1 MVDEEREAEQTVAHT
16 TESTADPDQA
26 ADSFLELEAEL
37 DVEDAPETG
46 RTTGMVVDAETVPA
60 AEVPASYPVDV
71 TTESVLAL
79 TFETAAGREVTA
91 YLEWPDD
98 GVVEPSSRLGR
109 LLAATGVSADTFA
122 DLYGRTLRLERTG
135 EHVTVFVPPEQ
146 PQGHGDWSL
155 GVAGGLTFNVATL
168 GLVALAA
175 AGLVPIPSALLAL
188 AALVNFVLLPYA
200 TYRDASYLRGHS
212 DWEQGPPF
220 WATLSMV
227 PGLNVL
233 VSALY
238 LRSRRNAWFLGDEP
252 SLSTR
257 LVRRVRGLL

>member
-1 MVDEEREAEQTVAHT
+1 VADDEREAERTVTRT
-16 TESTADPDQA
+16 TESTADPDRA
-26 ADSFLELEAEL
+26 ADSFLELESEL

-46 RTTGMVVDAETVPA
+46 RTTGLVVDAATVPA

-71 TTESVLAL
+71 TTTSVLAL
-79 TFETAAGREVTA
+79 TLDTAGGREVTA

-109 LLAATGVSADTFA
+109 LLAAAGVSADDFA
-122 DLYGRTLRLERTG
+122 DLYGRTLLLERTG

-146 PQGHGDWSL
+146 PRGHGDWSL
-155 GVAGGLTFNVATL
+155 GVAAGLTFNVATF
-168 GLVALAA
+168 GLAALAA
-175 AGLVPIPSALLAL
+175 AGLAPVPSGFVALFT
-188 AALVNFVLLPYA
+188 LVNLFLLPYA
-200 TYRDASYLRGHS
+200 TYRDATYLRSHS

-220 WATLSMV
+220 WAALSMV
-227 PGLNVL
+227 AGLNVL

-238 LRSRRNAWFLGDEP
+238 LRSRRNAWFLDDEP

-257 LVRRVRGLL
+257 LVRRVRDLL

>member
-1 MVDEEREAEQTVAHT
+1 MKSATNRDG
-16 TESTADPDQA
+16 
-26 ADSFLELEAEL
+26 
-37 DVEDAPETG
+37 TG
-46 RTTGMVVDAETVPA
+46 ARPA
-60 AEVPASYPVDV
+60 AARAASPKV
-71 TTESVLAL
+71 
-79 TFETAAGREVTA
+79 
-91 YLEWPDD
+91 
-98 GVVEPSSRLGR
+98 
-109 LLAATGVSADTFA
+109 ATLNVS
-122 DLYGRTLRLERTG
+122 
-135 EHVTVFVPPEQ
+135 PP
-146 PQGHGDWSL
+146 
-155 GVAGGLTFNVATL
+155 ATL